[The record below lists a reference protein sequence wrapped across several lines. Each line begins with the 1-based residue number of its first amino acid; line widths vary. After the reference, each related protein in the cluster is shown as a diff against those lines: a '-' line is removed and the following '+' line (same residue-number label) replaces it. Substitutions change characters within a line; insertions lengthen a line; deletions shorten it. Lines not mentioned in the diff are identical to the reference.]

1 MTAAERCFVLRRY
14 GPYCGTAYLILL
26 YFFFKILLTCYVLRY
41 GVCDSAVLFKIL
53 PVRPYRG
60 TAYVILRYFSR
71 YRPHSTYCGTA
82 YVILR
87 YLYKILP
94 IRYVLRYGLCI
105 STVFFKYCLTA
116 VRPTYF
122 CAVRMVYPLTCR
134 SVPYVPTST
143 AVLLNLVLWYYQI
156 HRGVDTPYFTISA
169 HARDTNCILSPSST
183 RTVSPRCHNAA
194 AALGAV

>member
-1 MTAAERCFVLRRY
+1 MSRFYRTSPRCSRSPGFGRASSHSTSFAVTPTPSLPKLHMTFSNGSACDVDCFSRWYGLPDFAVLFSK
-14 GPYCGTAYLILL
+14 YCP
-26 YFFFKILLTCYVLRY
+26 TCYVLRY

-94 IRYVLRYGLCI
+94 IRYVLRCGLCI
-105 STVFFKYCLTA
+105 STVFFRYCPTA

-122 CAVRMVYPLTCR
+122 YAVHMVYSLTCR

-143 AVLLNLVLWYYQI
+143 AVLLSTVVLP
-156 HRGVDTPYFTISA
+156 DP
-169 HARDTNCILSPSST
+169 
-183 RTVSPRCHNAA
+183 
-194 AALGAV
+194 